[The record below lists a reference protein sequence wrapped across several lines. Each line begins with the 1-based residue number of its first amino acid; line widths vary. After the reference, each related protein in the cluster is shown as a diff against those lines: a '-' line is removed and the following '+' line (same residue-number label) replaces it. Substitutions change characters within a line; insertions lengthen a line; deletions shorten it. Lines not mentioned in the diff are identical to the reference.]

1 MELEEDSVTRV
12 VKLVSAE
19 GHEFYVGKHSF
30 YRWRNTLIHSPT
42 LLEKRCAMVSGTI
55 SKILS
60 SQFAESSGE
69 IKFPQIQ
76 GIVLEKVIQYLYHKV
91 RHTNSARNPPN
102 FVIEPGIEFT
112 CTLTCSPN
120 LLMSE

>member
-1 MELEEDSVTRV
+1 
-12 VKLVSAE
+12 
-19 GHEFYVGKHSF
+19 
-30 YRWRNTLIHSPT
+30 
-42 LLEKRCAMVSGTI
+42 MVSGTI

-76 GIVLEKVIQYLYHKV
+76 GIVLEKVIQYLYYKV

-102 FVIEPGIEFT
+102 FLIEPGIYSYPLAYSLFHL
-112 CTLTCSPN
+112 LTRAYYIRVKSRVTVG
-120 LLMSE
+120 SELS

>member
-1 MELEEDSVTRV
+1 
-12 VKLVSAE
+12 
-19 GHEFYVGKHSF
+19 
-30 YRWRNTLIHSPT
+30 
-42 LLEKRCAMVSGTI
+42 MVSGTI

-76 GIVLEKVIQYLYHKV
+76 GIVLEKVIQYLYYKV

-102 FVIEPGIEFT
+102 FLIEPGIY
-112 CTLTCSPN
+112 SYP
-120 LLMSE
+120 LLIHSFIYLLVHIILELSLELLLAANYLDV

>member
-1 MELEEDSVTRV
+1 
-12 VKLVSAE
+12 
-19 GHEFYVGKHSF
+19 
-30 YRWRNTLIHSPT
+30 
-42 LLEKRCAMVSGTI
+42 MVSGTI

-76 GIVLEKVIQYLYHKV
+76 GIVLEKVIQYLYYKV

-102 FVIEPGIEFT
+102 FLIEPGIYSYSLTYSFT
-112 CTLTCSPN
+112 Y
-120 LLMSE
+120 LLVYFILELSLELLLAANYLDV